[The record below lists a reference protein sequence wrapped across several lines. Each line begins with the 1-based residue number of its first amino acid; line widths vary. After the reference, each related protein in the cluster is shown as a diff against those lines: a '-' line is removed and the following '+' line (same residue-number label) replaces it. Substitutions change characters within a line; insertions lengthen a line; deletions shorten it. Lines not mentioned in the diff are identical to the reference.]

1 MRNPPYWLERRG
13 IVWKA
18 WYEMPMNVR
27 GLIAKQAIVHFF
39 SCEGPVQH
47 FCQPADFLH
56 ELDAFGRRQIKQF
69 RGMAFEHNDAP
80 AGEKLVV
87 MKIGRRQSQ
96 IRNEVV

>member
-1 MRNPPYWLERRG
+1 MGNPPYWLERRG

-39 SCEGPVQH
+39 GCEGPVQH

-56 ELDAFGRRQIKQF
+56 ELDALGRRQIKQF
-69 RGMAFEHNDAP
+69 RSVAFEYDDAP

-87 MKIGRRQSQ
+87 MKIGHRQSQ